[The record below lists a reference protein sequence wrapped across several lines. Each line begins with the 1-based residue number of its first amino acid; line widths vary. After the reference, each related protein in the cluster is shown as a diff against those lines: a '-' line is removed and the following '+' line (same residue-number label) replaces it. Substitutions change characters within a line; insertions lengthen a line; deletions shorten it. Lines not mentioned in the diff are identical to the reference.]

1 MAADPAD
8 TGDGMHQGGNYQ
20 DGAERNPCGTGTVH
34 HGGCREGMQNDCSIG
49 NRRFHTNAV
58 GVCDGLLEGL
68 PGITGISCDK
78 VLGRI
83 WLQMVFS
90 EDRDRVC
97 MEWYQSIIRNRVLAV
112 AFRVAES
119 AVGEQKEVSC
129 SLSPELSDCNK
140 TIGYYGVLIHVNEH
154 DQAATTWARRFFDH
168 GGRIGHASHPV
179 LRKRPKKFRHKRIH
193 NRAFALKE
201 NPAAAHVE
209 RNEASP
215 L

>member
-1 MAADPAD
+1 MEHVRCIVEDARR
-8 TGDGMHQGGNYQ
+8 
-20 DGAERNPCGTGTVH
+20 E
-34 HGGCREGMQNDCSIG
+34 CRMITPSGIG
-49 NRRFHTNAV
+49 VFHTNAV

-154 DQAATTWARRFFDH
+154 DQAATTWGPEIFRSWGENRSCISPSVAKTPEKIPPQKDSQPCVRTERESGSSSRRT
-168 GGRIGHASHPV
+168 
-179 LRKRPKKFRHKRIH
+179 
-193 NRAFALKE
+193 E
-201 NPAAAHVE
+201 
-209 RNEASP
+209 
-215 L
+215 